1 MQIKKRRVSYNFKN
15 NLKEPALANLN
26 EAINYYNNKEFD
38 KAYDIFVD
46 LAYKRD
52 AEAQFYLGLMYFFG
66 DGVEKNMDKC
76 TDYWR
81 KAMREGHQEAAY
93 RLSEIKTST
102 KTTF

>member
-1 MQIKKRRVSYNFKN
+1 M
-15 NLKEPALANLN
+15 PNLN
-26 EAINYYNNKEFD
+26 DAIAFYNDKTFD

-52 AEAQFYLGLMYFFG
+52 AEALFYLGLMYYFG
-66 DGVEKNMDKC
+66 DGVEQDMDKC
-76 TDYWR
+76 MEYWR

>member
-1 MQIKKRRVSYNFKN
+1 V
-15 NLKEPALANLN
+15 PDLN
-26 EAINYYNNKEFD
+26 EAIAHYNAREFD
-38 KAYDIFVD
+38 KAYGTFVD

-52 AEAQFYLGLMYFFG
+52 PEAMFYLGLMYFFG
-66 DGVEKNMDKC
+66 DGVDQNMDKC
-76 TDYWR
+76 MDYWR

>member
-1 MQIKKRRVSYNFKN
+1 M
-15 NLKEPALANLN
+15 PNLN
-26 EAINYYNNKEFD
+26 EAINFYNEKAFD

-52 AEAQFYLGLMYFFG
+52 AEAMFYLGLMYFFG

-76 TDYWR
+76 MEYWR

-93 RLSEIKTST
+93 RLSELKTST